1 MERQASLRV
10 DKGCPLLSG
19 NHPRSLG
26 PLSMSLAR
34 ETHPRAQGDGKRLA
48 QHFASRLPGVR
59 KAGWGKDPA
68 FSKDS
73 LPQPQPEKAQ
83 N

>member
-19 NHPRSLG
+19 NHPRTLG

-48 QHFASRLPGVR
+48 QHFASRLRGQES
-59 KAGWGKDPA
+59 WLGKDRA
-68 FSKDS
+68 FSKEDS

>member
-10 DKGCPLLSG
+10 DRGCPLLSG
-19 NHPRSLG
+19 NHLRSLG
-26 PLSMSLAR
+26 PLSLSLAR

-48 QHFASRLPGVR
+48 QHFASRLPGVS
-59 KAGWGKDPA
+59 KAGWEKDPA

-73 LPQPQPEKAQ
+73 LPQSQPEKPQ